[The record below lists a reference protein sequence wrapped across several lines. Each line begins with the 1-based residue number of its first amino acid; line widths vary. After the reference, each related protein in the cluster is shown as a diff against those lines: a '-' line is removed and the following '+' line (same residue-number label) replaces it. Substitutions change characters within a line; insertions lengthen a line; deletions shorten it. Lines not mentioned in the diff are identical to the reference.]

1 MVMQPPSR
9 LERLEQV
16 AERFR
21 ILSEPTRLRILD
33 VIGAEE
39 LNVQEICDR
48 TGFKQANVSR
58 HLRLLKDVKA
68 ISCRQSGHFHYYRVV
83 DPLILQCWQCTT
95 DFCACDASDAPQL
108 ASTPFLEQGLEDS
121 IEKSEIFGSEGVDK

>member
-1 MVMQPPSR
+1 MQTSPQLDRMQTSSQ
-9 LERLEQV
+9 LERLEQM

-21 ILSEPTRLRILD
+21 VLSEPTRLRILD
-33 VIGAEE
+33 VIGSEE

-68 ISCRQSGHFHYYRVV
+68 IACRQSGHFHYYRVV
-83 DPLILQCWQCTT
+83 DPLVLKCWQCTH
-95 DFCACDASDAPQL
+95 DYWNC
-108 ASTPFLEQGLEDS
+108 ENG
-121 IEKSEIFGSEGVDK
+121 